1 MAFEYFTTTS
11 SRCEIYAEREPL
23 ISIVCITYNQE
34 RFIQQALDSFIR
46 QMTNFNFVCLIS
58 DDCSTDGTALII
70 REYENK
76 YPDKIKAV
84 YHTKNIGAMENLI
97 YGLSR
102 IHSKYAIINEGDD
115 YFTDSYKLQKQV
127 DFLEEHPECTICFH
141 PVEVVF
147 ENGNNKSLRPREYF
161 PSSGYRFNKSLLT
174 LEDLL
179 RHNFIQT
186 NSAMYRWRFTD
197 MNISEIFPRDI
208 LPGDWYIHLLHAQ
221 NGNIGFI
228 NEIMSVY
235 RRHPGGIWW
244 VDINNP
250 EQLHL
255 KNGIAEI
262 NFYHQVYKNIA
273 SSSEIYLTSTVIPCF
288 SYFINIFVK
297 YQRTAEIKAI
307 CAKFPDY
314 ISFLLIQLIRQ
325 LQEQE
330 NSVSYRLVN
339 KIMSNRIA
347 RMCYLFL
354 KKIVKTIIFRIKR

>member
-1 MAFEYFTTTS
+1 
-11 SRCEIYAEREPL
+11 
-23 ISIVCITYNQE
+23 
-34 RFIQQALDSFIR
+34 
-46 QMTNFNFVCLIS
+46 VCLIS

-84 YHTKNIGAMENLI
+84 YHKKNIGAMENFV

-102 IHSKYAIINEGDD
+102 VHSKYAIINEGDD
-115 YFTDSYKLQKQV
+115 YFTDPYKLQKQV
-127 DFLEEHPECTICFH
+127 DFLEEHPECVICFH
-141 PVEVVF
+141 PAEIIF
-147 ENGNNKSLRPREYF
+147 ANKNKGGLKLREYF
-161 PSSGYRFNKSLLT
+161 PTPDYRFNKSLLT

-186 NSAMYRWRFTD
+186 NSAMYRWCFIN

-208 LPGDWYIHLLHAQ
+208 LPGDWYIHLLHAR

-228 NEIMSVY
+228 NKVMSVY

-244 VDINNP
+244 TDTDSP

-273 SSSEIYLTSTVIPCF
+273 PSPEIYLASTVIPCF
-288 SYFINIFVK
+288 SNIINIFVK
-297 YQRTAEIKAI
+297 YQRIAEIKTI

-314 ISFLLIQLIRQ
+314 IPFLLIQLVGQ
-325 LQEQE
+325 LQEGGRHLQE

-339 KIMSNRIA
+339 KVMSNRIA

-354 KKIVKTIIFRIKR
+354 KKFLKTIIFRIKS